1 MKVAFLKKA
10 LPFVLFAALVLTI
23 VLYPRE
29 AQAESAQPV
38 VVSVWNVDTFE
49 GGRGSRTSFLKRV
62 AQRAE
67 SEQENVF
74 YHVISY
80 TAEGL
85 QEAFSRGERPD
96 ILSFG
101 LGIGPMEGL
110 LPLER
115 VFAQSDRAVPWCRGA
130 YYLFSL
136 SDDLPES
143 GAPDGSIVL
152 SSGGNNLVEASAH
165 FSGVAGIIEE
175 SLTAYLDFLGG
186 TYDFLLG
193 TQRDVCRFA
202 SRGVTVYSRILPN
215 YCDLYQY
222 VSILSAEKEE
232 ACRQFVGLLLSDDVQ
247 NNLNEI
253 GMYPA
258 EGAQGRT
265 VGAFVSLE
273 ELSERA
279 ARLRA
284 GTAERDLD
292 ALFPAVS
299 PA

>member
-1 MKVAFLKKA
+1 MKVTLLKKV
-10 LPFVLFAALVLTI
+10 LPFVLVTALVLTI
-23 VLYPRE
+23 ILYPRAAE
-29 AQAESAQPV
+29 AESAQPV

-67 SEQENVF
+67 SGQKNVF

-80 TAEGL
+80 TVKGL

-101 LGIGPMEGL
+101 LGIGQIEGL
-110 LPLER
+110 LPLGR
-115 VFAQSDRAVPWCRGA
+115 TFAQSDRAVPWCRGA

-152 SSGGNNLVEASAH
+152 SSGGNNLVEASAYL
-165 FSGVAGIIEE
+165 SGIAGTTEE
-175 SLTAYLDFLGG
+175 SLAAYLDFLGG

-222 VSILSAEKEE
+222 ISILAAEKEE
-232 ACRQFVGLLLSDDVQ
+232 MCRQFVDLLLSDDVQ
-247 NNLNEI
+247 NRLNEI

-265 VGAFVSLE
+265 VGAFASLE
-273 ELSERA
+273 ELSERMEQ
-279 ARLRA
+279 LRTGA
-284 GTAERDLD
+284 AERDLD
-292 ALFPAVS
+292 AFFPAVS
-299 PA
+299 PV